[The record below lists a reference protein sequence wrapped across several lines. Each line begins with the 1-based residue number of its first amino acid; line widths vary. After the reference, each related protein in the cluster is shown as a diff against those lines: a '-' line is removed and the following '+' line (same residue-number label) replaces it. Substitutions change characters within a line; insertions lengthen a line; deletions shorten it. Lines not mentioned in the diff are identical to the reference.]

1 MQYVERK
8 QVRWDK
14 RFTAVIRQAIN
25 SNFSIGSGTATRM
38 AKIQP
43 RLMPTYAEGV
53 SEGLR
58 IGSDDRTSTCGLG
71 DQDEMMH
78 LRLLIP
84 ELCIV

>member
-1 MQYVERK
+1 
-8 QVRWDK
+8 
-14 RFTAVIRQAIN
+14 
-25 SNFSIGSGTATRM
+25 M